1 MIPYQTHSSL
11 LKGSDWQEILAKAR
25 HIFRKI
31 QLRSRRKTYL
41 RSAYFNKEK
50 VFFDYFWIHFSQKN
64 RKIRTKRLKYFSAAI
79 ELIEHGRHEPISKEN
94 PNGSGEILH
103 RFYGLTRESQL
114 FCVQIK
120 ETKRTGAKY
129 LMSIFPPG

>member
-1 MIPYQTHSSL
+1 MIPYQTHLPL
-11 LKGSDWQEILAKAR
+11 LKGSDWQEILSKAR

-31 QLRSRRKTYL
+31 QLKSRRKAYL

-50 VFFDYFWIHFSQKN
+50 VFFDYFWIHLSQKN
-64 RKIRTKRLKYFSAAI
+64 RKIRTKRLKYFLAAI
-79 ELIEHGRHEPISKEN
+79 ELIQHGRHEPISREN
-94 PNGSGEILH
+94 PNISGEILH
-103 RFYGLTRESQL
+103 RFYGLTRENQL

-120 ETKRTGAKY
+120 EIKRTGAKY